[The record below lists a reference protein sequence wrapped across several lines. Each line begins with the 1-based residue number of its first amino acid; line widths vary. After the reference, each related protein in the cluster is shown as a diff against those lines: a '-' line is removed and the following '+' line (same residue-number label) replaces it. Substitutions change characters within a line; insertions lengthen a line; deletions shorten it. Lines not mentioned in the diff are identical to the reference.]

1 MATIGDF
8 LDLAPVIPVLTLE
21 GAADGVPVARAL
33 VAGGLRVLEV
43 TLRTAGALEAVRA
56 IAADVPGVLV
66 GVGTVLETA
75 QLAEARRA
83 GARFAVSPGHTAGLL
98 AAAADSGLPW
108 LPGMSTVSEAMALAE
123 RGYRDLKF
131 FPAEPC
137 GGAAFLRAL
146 PAPLPGLRFCPTG
159 GIDASKAVE
168 YLALPNVPCVGGSW
182 PVPAAAVRAADW
194 GRIETLARAAAALR
208 GAGKA
213 SD

>member
-1 MATIGDF
+1 MDNIRTF
-8 LDLAPVIPVLTLE
+8 LDLGPVIPVLTLE

-33 VAGGLRVLEV
+33 VGGGLRVLEV
-43 TLRTAGALEAVRA
+43 TLRTSGALEAVRA
-56 IAADVPGVLV
+56 IAAEVPDALV
-66 GVGTVLETA
+66 GVGTVLEAA
-75 QLAEARRA
+75 QFAEAKRA

-98 AAAADSGLPW
+98 AAASDSGLPW
-108 LPGMSTVSEAMALAE
+108 LPGMSTVSEAMTLAE
-123 RGYRDLKF
+123 RGYRNMKF
-131 FPAEPC
+131 FPAEPS

-159 GIDASKAVE
+159 GIDAAKAVE

-194 GRIETLARAAAALR
+194 GRIEALARAAAALR
-208 GAGKA
+208 AGGNT